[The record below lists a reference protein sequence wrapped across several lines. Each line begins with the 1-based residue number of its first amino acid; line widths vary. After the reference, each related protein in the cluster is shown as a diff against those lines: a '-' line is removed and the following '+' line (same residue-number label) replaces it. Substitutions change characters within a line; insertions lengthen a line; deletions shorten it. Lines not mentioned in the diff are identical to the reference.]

1 MYPPQRFSGNYG
13 KQGLFSQDP
22 WDASSLCRTRSSE
35 VFGRFP
41 KKKPDHDVF
50 RAPHVDFT
58 HLVPYYLHGDGGRT
72 YKKDSILICSM
83 FPALGEGTSSNPVD
97 LYPVPGQPQK
107 MKGRKRKHAHGDS
120 TGQDFE
126 AGINLLGNTLASRF
140 LFAPLKVEF
149 HKKKP
154 EKV

>member
-1 MYPPQRFSGNYG
+1 MPVACAERALPKFLEDFRKKNLTTMCSGH
-13 KQGLFSQDP
+13 LTLI
-22 WDASSLCRTRSSE
+22 SLIWYHITSM
-35 VFGRFP
+35 VTVAV
-41 KKKPDHDVF
+41 H
-50 RAPHVDFT
+50 T
-58 HLVPYYLHGDGGRT
+58 
-72 YKKDSILICSM
+72 KKDSILICSM

-149 HKKKP
+149 YKKKP